1 MQETP
6 VACGPGAVG
15 IHELFTKRPED
26 LAAHPQHVFRR
37 ANRVTFRGEGALCSN
52 FCRADAMN
60 ETSFAQAVTR
70 SRPARRR
77 SAAMSRSLASR
88 TLRRW
93 TSPLAR
99 LRVPRFTGVAACI
112 VFLLGA
118 AAYGIVRGDHI
129 SALQAAIKDA
139 ADGAANAAG
148 MRIAAVSLSGQR
160 QVSREEIFAAA
171 GVTGHSSL
179 LFLNVADARARLEA
193 IPWIAE
199 ATVRKLDPDRLQITV
214 TEREAFA
221 LWQHEGKVHVIAADG
236 TVLSAKVEPRLALLP
251 FVVGNGAAAKAR
263 DFLAVLDRYPAI
275 RDQIHAAILVAE
287 RRWNLRLKNGVDVRL
302 PDADVER
309 ALETLARFDREKSLL
324 ARDIVAI
331 DLRLPDRLTVR
342 LSEAAAQARE
352 EAAKKIAKK
361 KGSDA

>member
-1 MQETP
+1 MNE
-6 VACGPGAVG
+6 AGLARSA
-15 IHELFTKRPED
+15 TKPERSR
-26 LAAHPQHVFRR
+26 RR
-37 ANRVTFRGEGALCSN
+37 A
-52 FCRADAMN
+52 
-60 ETSFAQAVTR
+60 
-70 SRPARRR
+70 
-77 SAAMSRSLASR
+77 AAASRSLASR
-88 TLRRW
+88 VLRRV
-93 TSPLAR
+93 TLPLAR
-99 LRVPRFTGVAACI
+99 LRVPRFTGVAACL

-118 AAYGIVRGDHI
+118 AAYGIVKGDHVAAI
-129 SALQAAIKDA
+129 QAAIKDA
-139 ADGAANAAG
+139 ADAAANAAG

-171 GVTGHSSL
+171 GVTDHSSL
-179 LFLNVADARARLEA
+179 LFLDVADARARLEA

-199 ATVRKLDPDRLQITV
+199 ATVRKLYPDRLQITV

-221 LWQHEGKVHVIAADG
+221 LWQREGKVHVIAADG

-263 DFLAVLDRYPAI
+263 DFLAILDRYPAI
-275 RDQIHAAILVAE
+275 RDSVRAAILVGE

-302 PDADVER
+302 PDTDVER

-352 EAAKKIAKK
+352 EAARKTAKK
-361 KGSDA
+361 KGNDA